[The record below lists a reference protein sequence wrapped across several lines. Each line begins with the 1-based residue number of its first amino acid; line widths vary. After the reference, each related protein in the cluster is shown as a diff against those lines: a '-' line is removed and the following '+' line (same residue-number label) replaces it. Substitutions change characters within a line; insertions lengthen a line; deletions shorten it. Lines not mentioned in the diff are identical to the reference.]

1 MAKRKGSSELNGTKN
16 TRNYNDGKW
25 TEGRFKAFITSTL
38 RSGTR
43 RWPVKHQ
50 VLAAAKCGERQINP
64 ATGRLAQLYE
74 CKNCKGTFSSR
85 DIQVDHV
92 KPVVDPKKGFISWD
106 VYIDRLFCEA
116 KNLQVLCKPCHKK
129 KTVKERE

>member
-1 MAKRKGSSELNGTKN
+1 MATKRKFNG
-16 TRNYNDGKW
+16 GKW
-25 TEGRFKAFITSTL
+25 TEGRFKAFVTSTL

-43 RWPVKHQ
+43 RWPPKYE
-50 VLAAAKCGERQINP
+50 VLADAKCGERQINP

-74 CKNCKGTFSSR
+74 CKACKGKFSSR
-85 DIQVDHV
+85 DIQIDHI
-92 KPVVDPKKGFISWD
+92 KPVIDPKKGFVSWD

-116 KNLQVLCKPCHKK
+116 KNLQALCKTCHKK